1 MSKIDDLLKQIEE
14 ERKKETVTSEPAKEV
29 VPVQV
34 IAAPLKSS
42 VPWMNIFMFSTIL
55 VMGYFL
61 FTKDNSNVPDPGP
74 DPIPV
79 INVTD
84 EVTKYEKLY
93 STYKSQSYNKMAEL
107 VENKTINN
115 RSQLMTNTQ
124 AVLEKAREASIG
136 KLDELDNQY
145 LPEESFDEKR
155 SEVVSYLKQKANG
168 FEKAGK

>member
-14 ERKKETVTSEPAKEV
+14 ERKKETVTSEPVKEV
-29 VPVQV
+29 APIQV

-42 VPWMNIFMFSTIL
+42 VPWMNIFMFGTIL

-61 FTKDNSNVPDPGP
+61 FIKDSYNPGP

-79 INVTD
+79 VNVTD
-84 EVTKYEKLY
+84 YVTKYENLY
-93 STYKSQSYNKMAEL
+93 STYKSQSYNKIAEL

-115 RSQLMTNTQ
+115 RSQLMTNAQ
-124 AVLEKAREASIG
+124 AVLEKAREASLG
-136 KLDELDNQY
+136 KLDELDNKY
-145 LPEESFDEKR
+145 LPEESFEEKR
-155 SEVVSYLKQKANG
+155 SEVVSYLKQKAIG

>member
-42 VPWMNIFMFSTIL
+42 VPWMNIFMFGTIL

-61 FTKDNSNVPDPGP
+61 FTKDNSNVPGPGP
-74 DPIPV
+74 DPVPIV
-79 INVTD
+79 DVTN
-84 EVTKYEKLY
+84 EVTKYENLY
-93 STYKSQSYNKMAEL
+93 STYKSQSYNKIAEL
-107 VENKTINN
+107 VQSKTINN
-115 RSQLMTNTQ
+115 RSQLMSNAQ
-124 AVLEKAREASIG
+124 AILEKAREASLG
-136 KLDELDNQY
+136 KLDELDNKY
-145 LPEESFDEKR
+145 LPEDSFEEKR

-168 FEKAGK
+168 FEKASK

>member
-1 MSKIDDLLKQIEE
+1 MSRIDDLLKQIEE

-42 VPWMNIFMFSTIL
+42 IPWMNLFMFGTIL

-61 FTKDNSNVPDPGP
+61 FTKDKNIPGPGP

-84 EVTKYEKLY
+84 EVTKYENLY
-93 STYKSQSYNKMAEL
+93 STYKSQSYAKIAEL

-124 AVLEKAREASIG
+124 AVLEKAREASLG
-136 KLDELDNQY
+136 KLDELDNKY
-145 LPEESFDEKR
+145 LPEQSFDEKR
-155 SEVVSYLKQKANG
+155 SEVVLYLKQKANG